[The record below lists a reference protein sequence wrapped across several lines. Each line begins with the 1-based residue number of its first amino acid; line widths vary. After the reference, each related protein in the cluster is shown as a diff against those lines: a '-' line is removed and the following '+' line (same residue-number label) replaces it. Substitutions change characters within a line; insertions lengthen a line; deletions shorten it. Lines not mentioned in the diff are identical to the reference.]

1 MCFVSYP
8 FTFQTLLF
16 FLSNHGWWWGIRNK
30 FHIRDFAK
38 KHCCKYS
45 TLNWRQNSKWFQVS
59 PLRANKKKGKLQ
71 PISHNGLPKLHEKP
85 FSSLIE
91 NLLVVTIILRIE
103 TSSKIL
109 FALVLLLLN
118 QNILLSSHGVEAV
131 LKIADFGLS
140 R

>member
-1 MCFVSYP
+1 MVGCEAFVTNSI
-8 FTFQTLLF
+8 QE
-16 FLSNHGWWWGIRNK
+16 I
-30 FHIRDFAK
+30 FHND
-38 KHCCKYS
+38 
-45 TLNWRQNSKWFQVS
+45 
-59 PLRANKKKGKLQ
+59 
-71 PISHNGLPKLHEKP
+71 LPKLHEKP